1 MEITLIY
8 GTETGN
14 SESLAQDARAKL
26 TKLGHQAK
34 VVDMEGMTVEQLKN
48 AGTLLVITSTW
59 GDGEPPTNAETLHQ
73 ELKDSS
79 EDLSEVSYAVFAL
92 GDEFY
97 ENFCQAGKDFDS
109 FLERLKAQRLL
120 PVVLSNG
127 DHDDTF
133 PEWVDAI
140 AEKLS

>member
-1 MEITLIY
+1 
-8 GTETGN
+8 
-14 SESLAQDARAKL
+14 
-26 TKLGHQAK
+26 
-34 VVDMEGMTVEQLKN
+34 MEGMTVEQLKN

-59 GDGEPPTNAETLHQ
+59 GDGEPATNAETLHQ

>member
-1 MEITLIY
+1 MEITIIY

-34 VVDMEGMTVEQLKN
+34 VVDM
-48 AGTLLVITSTW
+48 A
-59 GDGEPPTNAETLHQ
+59 LHQ

>member
-1 MEITLIY
+1 MEITIIY

-59 GDGEPPTNAETLHQ
+59 GDAEALHQ

>member
-1 MEITLIY
+1 MEITIIY

-59 GDGEPPTNAETLHQ
+59 GDGEPPTNAEALHQ
-73 ELKDSS
+73 ELKDYS
-79 EDLSEVSYAVFAL
+79 EDLSEVSYDVFDL

-109 FLERLKAQRLL
+109 FLERLKAKRLL
-120 PVVLSNG
+120 TVVLSNG

>member
-1 MEITLIY
+1 MRERCWSSPVRG
-8 GTETGN
+8 GTEN
-14 SESLAQDARAKL
+14 L
-26 TKLGHQAK
+26 
-34 VVDMEGMTVEQLKN
+34 
-48 AGTLLVITSTW
+48 
-59 GDGEPPTNAETLHQ
+59 PTNAEALHQ